1 MAFSSKLT
9 MREIRRNK
17 RNTYERLIPSRPYGP
32 SNYTS
37 FFATPKIPPKKSFL
51 VRSYPFFCSFLS
63 RNSESPQLVSFPVS
77 GHSGT
82 LRSPGIYVVRCIPDL
97 PAGVYYSCA
106 LFCNVLLSWLLITRD
121 PSLIEFM
128 QMAIRFTRMCGPCFS
143 SWYVYQR
150 YTRFYGYTRIHEK
163 RACLSFLSLYLSRSF
178 FHPLSVLYTR
188 QGRNNG
194 KREEREESERTRMA
208 TQHARKGWQ
217 RGNEGWS
224 EGGEMEGEGRVK
236 TRSMLEN
243 PETRQMERGTNCVT
257 EKK

>member
-1 MAFSSKLT
+1 MVHPITRPFSQLQKS
-9 MREIRRNK
+9 
-17 RNTYERLIPSRPYGP
+17 
-32 SNYTS
+32 
-37 FFATPKIPPKKSFL
+37 AVKKSFL
-51 VRSYPFFCSFLS
+51 VRCYPFLCSFLS

-77 GHSGT
+77 GQSGT

-163 RACLSFLSLYLSRSF
+163 RACLPFLSLALSST
-178 FHPLSVLYTR
+178 LSTCFTR
-188 QGRNNG
+188 DRD
-194 KREEREESERTRMA
+194 EIMERERKKKRVSEREWRRNMLG
-208 TQHARKGWQ
+208 KGD
-217 RGNEGWS
+217 RG
-224 EGGEMEGEGRVK
+224 
-236 TRSMLEN
+236 
-243 PETRQMERGTNCVT
+243 ETRDDRRVVRWRGRG
-257 EKK
+257 E